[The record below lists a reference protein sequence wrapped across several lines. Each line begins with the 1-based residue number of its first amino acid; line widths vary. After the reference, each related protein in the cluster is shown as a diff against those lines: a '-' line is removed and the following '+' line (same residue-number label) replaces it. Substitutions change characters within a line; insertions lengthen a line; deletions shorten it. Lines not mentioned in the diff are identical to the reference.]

1 MKNIEYKIELQ
12 INRSGDV
19 LDIYIENIK
28 TGEYTIIDTCIVIQD
43 DIQIEQLK
51 KSYEYLG
58 FKVAVK
64 EYTPED

>member
-1 MKNIEYKIELQ
+1 MRYKIELQ

-19 LDIYIENIK
+19 LDIYIENTE
-28 TGEYTIIDTCIVIQD
+28 TGEYKIIDTCIVIED

-58 FKVAVK
+58 FKVSIK